1 MVRTYGWP
9 LICAAA
15 LAAGATTPVLVGS
28 GNPTSDIQAT
38 IHSCPASGCEVVLTD
53 SVYELPRELWIEG
66 KTDFVLRRSDA
77 LAAAGIRPRLHFA
90 NGFDPFAVKGTAE
103 TPDDP
108 ERPSGWLKWP
118 NKPGTGAGG
127 ALDQA
132 NPYSKIGYTHGGMI
146 VVYRSRDVALKG
158 IFLDGGAPR
167 TFVDTGVVAG
177 GSDLIHGTVGLNL
190 LQSFRVR
197 LTESDVAGFFIGVR
211 SHGGNPF
218 GINVEDPLTD
228 CFEPPARLEFPE
240 AVGEHRIDRNR
251 LHGNIWAVASMAETD
266 YGSLFEFN
274 LAWDNRNDKWDAMLL
289 SSKNAEHHAGGF
301 FFGATGGVARHRFF
315 HNTIVGS
322 PLVLANNGTGTESQH
337 LFRDNIVGGFGR
349 IADPKS
355 RAVVDSWQQSLQ
367 WYPDWLTHNL
377 FEVGV
382 ADSLY
387 NSRSFAQG
395 QITDSAACTDLYRQP
410 STSCFVT
417 WDNPV
422 AVRFLKRWLWARWTL
437 SNAAGYHGT
446 YKGKTYRVIDSTA
459 TNMTDSGGGT
469 ISKIGPIDARS
480 LGLRW
485 VASVPWVSSKPGTTG
500 FLQPV
505 WNDTVVK
512 TFVAGRASTI
522 GSDVDLGAIQK
533 NDSPS
538 GDLAWKSFLTV
549 TTEDRKCF
557 AIPLVK
563 MAGNAL
569 SETKIVE
576 AKAWG
581 VHSISRWISGMTAEP
596 PYGIHVMALAD
607 SSLGADSVSVRV
619 CFDSALAGEVPGTND
634 DNPLA
639 VFQLVV
645 SGKDPSTGALRTLE
659 PVLFQWRR
667 PDRLLRNTMPSYS
680 SVRGRSERMSVQRTA
695 AGWRIPTSMTE
706 ICKVRFV
713 GLDGRTVWSG
723 NIVPRNGELRI
734 PSPGGLK
741 SLFLQIRNG
750 SGKYEMVVP
759 GATIPSNRNQVGLR
773 KMCG

>member
-1 MVRTYGWP
+1 
-9 LICAAA
+9 
-15 LAAGATTPVLVGS
+15 
-28 GNPTSDIQAT
+28 
-38 IHSCPASGCEVVLTD
+38 
-53 SVYELPRELWIEG
+53 
-66 KTDFVLRRSDA
+66 
-77 LAAAGIRPRLHFA
+77 
-90 NGFDPFAVKGTAE
+90 DPFAVKGTAE
-103 TPDDP
+103 NPDDP
-108 ERPSGWLKWP
+108 ERPAGWLKWP
-118 NKPGTGAGG
+118 TKPGAGAGG
-127 ALDQA
+127 ALDKT

-146 VVYRSRDVALKG
+146 VVYRSRDVVLKG
-158 IFLDGGAPR
+158 IALDGEIPR
-167 TFVDTGVVAG
+167 TFVDTGVYEG

-190 LQSFRVR
+190 LQSLRVR
-197 LTESDVAGFFIGVR
+197 LTESDVAGFFYGVR
-211 SHGGNPF
+211 SHGGNPY
-218 GINVEDPLTD
+218 GINVEDPFTD

-240 AVGEHRIDRNR
+240 AVGEHRIDKNR
-251 LHGNIWAVASMAETD
+251 LHGNIWAVASTSETD

-289 SSKNAEHHAGGF
+289 SSKNAELHAGGF
-301 FFGATGGVARHRFF
+301 FFGATVGVARHRFL

-322 PLVLANNGTGTESQH
+322 PLVVANNGTGIETQH

-349 IADPKS
+349 IPDLKL

-367 WYPDWLTHNL
+367 RYPDWLTHNL
-377 FEVGV
+377 FEAGV

-410 STSCFVT
+410 SASCFVT

-422 AVRFLKRWLWARWTL
+422 AVRFLKRWLWSGWTL
-437 SNAAGYHGT
+437 SNGSGYHGT
-446 YKGKTYRVIDSTA
+446 YKGAIYGVIDSTA

-469 ISKIGPIDARS
+469 ISKIGSLDARS

-485 VASVPWVSSKPGTTG
+485 VASVPWVSSKPGTAG
-500 FLQPV
+500 FLQPD

-512 TFVAGRASTI
+512 IFIAGRASTI

-533 NDSPS
+533 SEKPS
-538 GDLAWKSFLTV
+538 DDLAWKSFRTV

-557 AIPLVK
+557 TLPLEK

-576 AKAWG
+576 VKAWG
-581 VHSISRWISGMTAEP
+581 VRSIGSWNSGLTTP
-596 PYGIHVMALAD
+596 PAYGIRVMVLAD

-619 CFDSALAGEVPGTND
+619 CLDSALAGEVPGTDD

-639 VFQLVV
+639 MFQLVV
-645 SGKDPSTGALRTLE
+645 SGKDPSTGVVRRLE

-667 PDRLLRNTMPSYS
+667 PDRLLRNTMPAYS
-680 SVRGRSERMSVQRTA
+680 SVAPRSGLQVQRTA
-695 AGWRIPTSMTE
+695 SGWRIPTSMTE

-723 NIVPRNGELRI
+723 SIVPRNGELRI

-741 SLFLQIRNG
+741 TLFLQIRNG

-759 GATIPSNRNQVGLR
+759 GSTNPSNRNQVGLR
-773 KMCG
+773 KLCG